1 MTIQKSQGSQDSA
14 RSHAAYVADM
24 VDIVLVGEN
33 TYRVVESGVTL
44 GFIQDRMGS
53 YVGFAGEEFA
63 DSLEVCTSFSFDF
76 CVGRIAGFA

>member
-1 MTIQKSQGSQDSA
+1 
-14 RSHAAYVADM
+14 M
-24 VDIVLVGEN
+24 VDIVLFGDN

-63 DSLEVCTSFSFDF
+63 DSREVCTSFSFDF